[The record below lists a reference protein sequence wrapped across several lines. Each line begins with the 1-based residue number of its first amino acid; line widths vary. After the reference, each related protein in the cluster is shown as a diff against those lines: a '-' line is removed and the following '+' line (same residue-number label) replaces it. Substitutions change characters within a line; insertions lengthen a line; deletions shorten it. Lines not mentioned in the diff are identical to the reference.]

1 MKKLTVL
8 ILFILTVLLASFAAT
23 ACTNTT
29 VDGPMLRFHIRA
41 NSNSQA
47 DQAVKLLVRD
57 AVLEYL
63 EPHLDGVTGL
73 DSATRELRRLS
84 PSLRSTADRVLREN
98 GFSYRAAVS
107 VGEEFFPAR
116 KYGSVVVQSG
126 YYTAVIISLGSGEG
140 DNWWC
145 VLYPPLC
152 YLEARGN
159 GSFRYRSK
167 ILDLIDRHFRN

>member
-1 MKKLTVL
+1 
-8 ILFILTVLLASFAAT
+8 
-23 ACTNTT
+23 
-29 VDGPMLRFHIRA
+29 MLRFHIRA
-41 NSNSQA
+41 NSNDRQ

-63 EPHLDGVTGL
+63 EPRLKSVTGL
-73 DSATRELRRLS
+73 DNATRELRRLS
-84 PSLRSTADRVLREN
+84 PSLVSLADRTLNEN
-98 GFSYRAAVS
+98 GFSYRAS
-107 VGEEFFPAR
+107 VTVGQEFFPAR
-116 KYGSVVVQSG
+116 KYGNRVVQSG

-167 ILDLIDRHFRN
+167 ILDLIERHIRS